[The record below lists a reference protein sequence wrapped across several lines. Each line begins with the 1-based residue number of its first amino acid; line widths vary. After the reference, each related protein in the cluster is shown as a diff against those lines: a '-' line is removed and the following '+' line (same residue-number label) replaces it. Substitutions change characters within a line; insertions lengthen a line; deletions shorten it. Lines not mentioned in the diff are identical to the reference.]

1 MIFLFRWPGSARKE
15 NHDHM
20 TKANEADSDR
30 GFDLGNN
37 GIESVFLVKKAPV
50 LDKGLDIIIISIMI
64 MEFSG
69 IQ

>member
-1 MIFLFRWPGSARKE
+1 
-15 NHDHM
+15 M

-30 GFDLGNN
+30 DSDLGNN

-50 LDKGLDIIIISIMI
+50 LDKGLDVIIISIMI